1 MKIMTWKRRQ
11 RNHRNSAGMIAAI
24 LLTVFSAALFSA
36 LSPVIKTSAAKT
48 NAEGKAA
55 AEAELTLDKGKEYHA
70 YMLFQAQNSW
80 VFRGKFWEADKGP
93 KSENWNRLLTSL
105 NVTTPITVDGTVEDA
120 VIKGNGRYTVR
131 LSGLN
136 GSPSAGVDNAEFG
149 ILGFSTDIPKN
160 DIIKFDNIKIK
171 IDGAEKGTV
180 TGNDVYYDKDDID
193 DPGLITV
200 EVFNAWHEE
209 CVNLPLTLPND
220 SLEISF
226 DVSGFQYDNPDAK
239 NTTDNKKLDQD
250 TADGSKLDRD
260 AADKDG
266 QKDSAGQDDNRT
278 TTDDKKSNKALPITI
293 AVIII
298 IILIGGG
305 IYLILKKDKN

>member
-1 MKIMTWKRRQ
+1 MRSIIMKRR
-11 RNHRNSAGMIAAI
+11 HRNQVGAAFI
-24 LLTVFSAALFSA
+24 VASLLTAISVTLFSTLLPMTNVSAAE
-36 LSPVIKTSAAKT
+36 T

-55 AEAELTLDKGKEYHA
+55 AEAELKLDEGKEYHA

-80 VFRGKFWEADKGP
+80 VYRGKFWEADKGP
-93 KSENWNRLLTSL
+93 KNDNWDKLLTSL
-105 NVTTPITVDGTVEDA
+105 NVTTPVVVDGVVEDA
-120 VIKGNGRYTVR
+120 VIKGNGHYSVR
-131 LSGLN
+131 LTGLN
-136 GSPSAGVDNAEFG
+136 GSPSAGADNAEFG

-160 DIIKFDNIKIK
+160 DTIKFDNIKVK
-171 IDGAEKGTV
+171 IDGTEKGTV
-180 TGNDVYYDKDDID
+180 TGNDVYYDKDDIE

-239 NTTDNKKLDQD
+239 NPTDENTLDQN
-250 TADGSKLDRD
+250 TADKND
-260 AADKDG
+260 
-266 QKDSAGQDDNRT
+266 QEDSAGQNDNGST
-278 TTDDKKSNKALPITI
+278 KNDKKNNKALPITI

-298 IILIGGG
+298 LVLIGGG
-305 IYLILKKDKN
+305 VYLLMKKDNN

>member
-1 MKIMTWKRRQ
+1 MRSMILKQGRRKQ
-11 RNHRNSAGMIAAI
+11 VGAATIAAS
-24 LLTVFSAALFSA
+24 LLIAISVALFST
-36 LSPVIKTSAAKT
+36 LLPKTNASAAET

-55 AEAELTLDKGKEYHA
+55 VEAELKLDEGKEYHA

-80 VFRGKFWEADKGP
+80 VYRGKFWEADKGP
-93 KSENWNRLLTSL
+93 KSENWDKLLTSL
-105 NVTTPITVDGTVEDA
+105 NVTTPVVVDGTVEDA
-120 VIKGNGRYTVR
+120 VIKGNGHYTVR

-136 GSPSAGVDNAEFG
+136 GSPSAGADNAEFG

-160 DIIKFDNIKIK
+160 DTIKFDNIKVT
-171 IDGAEKGTV
+171 IDGTEKGTV

-239 NTTDNKKLDQD
+239 NPADDNKLDQNPAD
-250 TADGSKLDRD
+250 TND
-260 AADKDG
+260 
-266 QKDSAGQDDNRT
+266 QEDSAGQNDNGT
-278 TTDDKKSNKALPITI
+278 TKNEKKNNKALPITI

-298 IILIGGG
+298 IVLIGGG
-305 IYLILKKDKN
+305 VYLLMKKDKN

>member
-1 MKIMTWKRRQ
+1 MRSIMLKHGRRK
-11 RNHRNSAGMIAAI
+11 HPVGAATIAAS
-24 LLTVFSAALFSA
+24 LLIAISVALFSA
-36 LSPVIKTSAAKT
+36 LLPKTNTSAAET

-55 AEAELTLDKGKEYHA
+55 AEAELKLDEGKEYHA

-80 VFRGKFWEADKGP
+80 VYRGKFWEADKGP
-93 KSENWNRLLTSL
+93 NSDNWDKLLTSL
-105 NVTTPITVDGTVEDA
+105 NVTTPVVVDGTVEDA
-120 VIKGNGRYTVR
+120 VIKGNGHYTVR

-136 GSPSAGVDNAEFG
+136 GSPSAGADNAEFG

-160 DIIKFDNIKIK
+160 DTIKFDNIKVK
-171 IDGAEKGTV
+171 IDGTEKGTV
-180 TGNDVYYDKDDID
+180 TGNDVYYDKDDIE

-239 NTTDNKKLDQD
+239 DQTDDDALDQD
-250 TADGSKLDRD
+250 SMDTND
-260 AADKDG
+260 
-266 QKDSAGQDDNRT
+266 QEDSAGQNDNGT
-278 TTDDKKSNKALPITI
+278 TKNEKKNNKALPITI

-298 IILIGGG
+298 IVLIGGG
-305 IYLILKKDKN
+305 VYLLMKKDKN